1 MGAASVERIL
11 ARAVP
16 DKCSLPAI
24 VDEVFEKRS
33 SIILPL

>member
-33 SIILPL
+33 SIILRL